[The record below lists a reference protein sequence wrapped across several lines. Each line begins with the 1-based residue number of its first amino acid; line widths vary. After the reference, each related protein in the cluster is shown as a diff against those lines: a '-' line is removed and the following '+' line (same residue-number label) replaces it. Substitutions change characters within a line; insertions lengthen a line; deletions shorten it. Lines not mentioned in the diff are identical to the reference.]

1 MQKYSNT
8 IESSRY
14 LDSRKEKE
22 MKVDEALDELHRKG
36 FSWER
41 ANEYYKRQSEWWK
54 ECDNNDRVSNNN
66 KQLNIKKE

>member
-8 IESSRY
+8 IEPSRY
-14 LDSRKEKE
+14 RLDSTAVKEKE
-22 MKVDEALDELHRKG
+22 KKVDEALDELHRKG

-66 KQLNIKKE
+66 NKQ

>member
-14 LDSRKEKE
+14 SLDSRKEKE
-22 MKVDEALDELHRKG
+22 MKVDEALDELRRKG

-41 ANEYYKRQSEWWK
+41 VNEYYKRQSEWWK
-54 ECDNNDRVSNNN
+54 ECDRVN
-66 KQLNIKKE
+66 KLK

>member
-8 IESSRY
+8 IESSRHS

-22 MKVDEALDELHRKG
+22 MKVDEALDELRRKG

-41 ANEYYKRQSEWWK
+41 VNEYYKRQSEWWK
-54 ECDNNDRVSNNN
+54 ECDDRIN
-66 KQLNIKKE
+66 KIKK

>member
-8 IESSRY
+8 IESSRHS

-22 MKVDEALDELHRKG
+22 MKVDEALDELRRKG

-41 ANEYYKRQSEWWK
+41 VNEYYKRQSEWWK
-54 ECDNNDRVSNNN
+54 ECDRVN
-66 KQLNIKKE
+66 KKVNIMK

>member
-14 LDSRKEKE
+14 HLDSRKEKE
-22 MKVDEALDELHRKG
+22 MKVDEALDELRRKG

-41 ANEYYKRQSEWWK
+41 VNEYYKRQSEWWK
-54 ECDNNDRVSNNN
+54 ECDRVN
-66 KQLNIKKE
+66 KIKK

>member
-8 IESSRY
+8 IEPSRY
-14 LDSRKEKE
+14 RLDSTAVKEKE

-54 ECDNNDRVSNNN
+54 ECDRVSNN
-66 KQLNIKKE
+66 KQLNNKE

>member
-22 MKVDEALDELHRKG
+22 MKVDEALDELRRKG

-41 ANEYYKRQSEWWK
+41 VNEYYKRQSEWWK
-54 ECDNNDRVSNNN
+54 ECDRVN
-66 KQLNIKKE
+66 KITKNRT

>member
-22 MKVDEALDELHRKG
+22 MKVDEALDELRRKG

-41 ANEYYKRQSEWWK
+41 VNEYYKRQSEWWK
-54 ECDNNDRVSNNN
+54 ECDRVN
-66 KQLNIKKE
+66 KIKK

>member
-8 IESSRY
+8 IESSRHS

-22 MKVDEALDELHRKG
+22 MKVDEALDELRRKG

-41 ANEYYKRQSEWWK
+41 VNEYYKRQSEWWK
-54 ECDNNDRVSNNN
+54 ECDRVN
-66 KQLNIKKE
+66 KITKNRT

>member
-8 IESSRY
+8 IESSRHH
-14 LDSRKEKE
+14 LVDSRKEKE

-54 ECDNNDRVSNNN
+54 ECDGVG
-66 KQLNIKKE
+66 

>member
-8 IESSRY
+8 IESSRHR

-22 MKVDEALDELHRKG
+22 MKVDEALDELRRKG

-41 ANEYYKRQSEWWK
+41 VNEYYKRQSEWWK
-54 ECDNNDRVSNNN
+54 ECDRVSKITKNRT
-66 KQLNIKKE
+66 

>member
-8 IESSRY
+8 IEPSRY
-14 LDSRKEKE
+14 RLDSTAVKEKE

-54 ECDNNDRVSNNN
+54 ECDDRVSNNN
-66 KQLNIKKE
+66 NNNNKQ

>member
-8 IESSRY
+8 IESSRHS

-22 MKVDEALDELHRKG
+22 KKVDEALDELRRKG

-41 ANEYYKRQSEWWK
+41 VNEYYKRQSEWWK
-54 ECDNNDRVSNNN
+54 ECDRVN
-66 KQLNIKKE
+66 KIK